1 MKFLSQFLARHRW
14 FTWALF
20 LALCVPPTLG
30 FLGYTVLESR
40 DADWA
45 TEKDYEALND
55 VQNAFTSQLA
65 TLPTLLVVESNDFF
79 QVERIHALWET
90 VADIE
95 RVQDAHG
102 VLWVGS
108 VPHVT
113 LFGQQPVFPGL
124 DADEDEVL
132 SAKQRV
138 TDHPLIK
145 GQLLSEDGK
154 TLLLGVFAWNE
165 EAMQKCLREA
175 RNRLEPHGMTVRIT
189 GRESLKK
196 ARQREFEN
204 DHERILYTAMALIV
218 GLALIIF
225 RGLPAILVTCSG
237 PGIGVLWTLGWLAL
251 LGEELNELTQIILP
265 VMSMI
270 IGFTDAVHIVVHVR
284 QERVAGKN
292 QKEAAE
298 TAMLHVGLACLLT
311 SITTS
316 IGFASLLIADAEI
329 IQSFGRSSAIGVLVT
344 FVAVVLVVP
353 LLSGSWLGRNIH
365 RGYERDVVGQNV
377 QKLSWT
383 MDGVVRHARLVT
395 FLGVIATG
403 ALAIGAFS
411 LQPDDRLAHRIPHD
425 CEEWQAMEH
434 CDKAFGGIRF
444 LRVLIEWPESM
455 PREEVWQLILDLEK
469 RLDEEETLGRSL
481 SVRHWLSVVPGV
493 EGPGKLGL
501 TSFLPEEF
509 RYEFWNAGKRQA
521 QVVSRMQDLGMT
533 VYRPV
538 VDRLEA
544 DFREIEKQHPGIRLR
559 VTGEAIVESLI
570 VQRVVRELF
579 HSLLLAAVVIFLVIT
594 VAFRSL
600 RLGLLSIV
608 PNIFPLAATASL
620 RAAFFGTSLDISSAL
635 SFAICLG
642 IAVDD
647 TIHFLIRFQHEKECG
662 HNTAEAIRRTFV
674 TVGSALVMT
683 TVVMVSGFG
692 CVMTSHLPTHFLFAS
707 MAFTTIAAAL
717 VGDLLI
723 LPALLAQFPGGN
735 ENSGDTRGNGGE
747 LDREM
752 SSSETSRGTLA
763 DDSSCESDSD

>member
-1 MKFLSQFLARHRW
+1 
-14 FTWALF
+14 
-20 LALCVPPTLG
+20 
-30 FLGYTVLESR
+30 
-40 DADWA
+40 
-45 TEKDYEALND
+45 
-55 VQNAFTSQLA
+55 
-65 TLPTLLVVESNDFF
+65 
-79 QVERIHALWET
+79 
-90 VADIE
+90 
-95 RVQDAHG
+95 
-102 VLWVGS
+102 
-108 VPHVT
+108 
-113 LFGQQPVFPGL
+113 
-124 DADEDEVL
+124 
-132 SAKQRV
+132 
-138 TDHPLIK
+138 
-145 GQLLSEDGK
+145 
-154 TLLLGVFAWNE
+154 
-165 EAMQKCLREA
+165 
-175 RNRLEPHGMTVRIT
+175 
-189 GRESLKK
+189 
-196 ARQREFEN
+196 
-204 DHERILYTAMALIV
+204 V

-237 PGIGVLWTLGWLAL
+237 PGVGVLWTLGWLAL

-329 IQSFGRSSAIGVLVT
+329 IRSFGRSSAIGVLVT

-411 LQPDDRLAHRIPHD
+411 LQPDYRLAHRIPHD

-444 LRVLIEWPESM
+444 LRVLIEWPDSM

-469 RLDEEETLGRSL
+469 RLDEEDTLGRSL

-509 RYEFWNAGKRQA
+509 RYEFWNAEKRQA

-544 DFREIEKQHPGIRLR
+544 DFRELEKQHPGIRLR

-594 VAFRSL
+594 LAFRSL

-620 RAAFFGTSLDISSAL
+620 RAVFFGTSLDISSAL

-662 HNTAEAIRRTFV
+662 NDTAEAIRRTFV

-692 CVMTSHLPTHFLFAS
+692 CVMTSHLPTHYLFAS

-723 LPALLAQFPGGN
+723 LPALLAQFPGGD
-735 ENSGDTRGNGGE
+735 ENSDEAPFDEET
-747 LDREM
+747 
-752 SSSETSRGTLA
+752 SSETSLESMA
-763 DDSSCESDSD
+763 EDVPLESDSD

>member
-1 MKFLSQFLARHRW
+1 MKFLSQFLARRRW
-14 FTWALF
+14 FAWLLF
-20 LALCVPPTLG
+20 LGLSIPPALG
-30 FLGYTVLESR
+30 FSGFTVLESR

-65 TLPTLLVVESNDFF
+65 KLPTLLVVESQDFF
-79 QVERIHALWET
+79 QVERIHALWEA

-95 RVQDAHG
+95 QVENSHG
-102 VLWVGS
+102 VLWAGS

-113 LFGQQPVFPGL
+113 LFGQQNPVLPGL
-124 DADEDEVL
+124 DADEEDVL
-132 SAKQRV
+132 AAKEYV
-138 TDHPLIK
+138 SEHPLIK
-145 GQLLSEDGK
+145 GQLLSEDGR
-154 TLLLGVFAWNE
+154 TLLLGVFAWDD
-165 EAMQKCLREA
+165 EAMKQCLKAAQK
-175 RNRLEPHGMTVRIT
+175 RLEPHGMTVRLT
-189 GRESLKK
+189 GRFALGR

-225 RGLPAILVTCSG
+225 RGLPAILITCSG
-237 PGIGVLWTLGWLAL
+237 PGVGVLWTLGWLAL

-265 VMSMI
+265 VMAMI

-298 TAMLHVGLACLLT
+298 TAMHHVGLACLLT
-311 SITTS
+311 SITTA

-329 IQSFGRSSAIGVLVT
+329 IQSFGRSSAIGVFVT

-383 MDGVVRHARLVT
+383 MDSVVRHARLVT
-395 FLGVIATG
+395 FLGVVATG
-403 ALAIGAFS
+403 GLAIGAFS

-434 CDKAFGGIRF
+434 CDRAFGGIRF

-455 PREEVWQLILDLEK
+455 SRAEVWQLILDLEK
-469 RLDEEETLGRSL
+469 RLDQEETLGRSL
-481 SVRHWLSVVPGV
+481 SVRHWLSVVPGA
-493 EGPGKLGL
+493 EGPGKLSL

-509 RYEFWNAGKRQA
+509 RYEFWNAEKRQA

-538 VDRLEA
+538 VDQLEA
-544 DFREIEKQHPGIRLR
+544 DFSQIEKQHPGIRLR

-579 HSLLLAAVVIFLVIT
+579 HGLLLAAVVIFLVIT

-600 RLGLLSIV
+600 RLGLLSII
-608 PNIFPLAATASL
+608 PNVFPLAATASL
-620 RAAFFGTSLDISSAL
+620 RAVFFGTSLDISSAL

-647 TIHFLIRFQHEKECG
+647 TIHFLIRFQHEKESG
-662 HNTAEAIRRTFV
+662 HDTGEAIRRTFV

-692 CVMTSHLPTHFLFAS
+692 CVMTSHLPTHCLFAS

-723 LPALLAQFPGGN
+723 LPALLAQFPGDS
-735 ENSGDTRGNGGE
+735 ENAE
-747 LDREM
+747 
-752 SSSETSRGTLA
+752 A
-763 DDSSCESDSD
+763 DSDPSQASSKLPDHDA

>member
-1 MKFLSQFLARHRW
+1 MGKQFIKFLSQFLACHRW
-14 FTWALF
+14 LTWALF
-20 LALCVPPTLG
+20 LVLGVPPTLG
-30 FLGYTVLESR
+30 YLGYTVLESR

-45 TEKDYEALND
+45 TEKDYEALKD

-65 TLPTLLVVESNDFF
+65 TLPTLLVIESDDFF
-79 QVERIHALWET
+79 QVERIHALWEA
-90 VADIE
+90 VANIE
-95 RVQDAHG
+95 QLQDAHG
-102 VLWVGS
+102 VLWAGS

-113 LFGQQPVFPGL
+113 FLGQQPVFPGR

-132 SAKQRV
+132 TAKQRV
-138 TDHPLIK
+138 TDHLLIK
-145 GQLLSEDGK
+145 GQLLSEDGR

-165 EAMQKCLREA
+165 EAMQKCLKAA
-175 RNRLEPHGMTVRIT
+175 RQRLEPHGMTVRIT
-189 GRESLKK
+189 GRAALGR
-196 ARQREFEN
+196 ARQREFDN

-237 PGIGVLWTLGWLAL
+237 PGVGVLWTLGWLAL

-329 IQSFGRSSAIGVLVT
+329 IQSFGRSSAISVLVT

-411 LQPDDRLAHRIPHD
+411 LQPDYRLAHRIPHD
-425 CEEWQAMEH
+425 CEQWQAMEH

-444 LRVLIEWPESM
+444 LRVLIEWPDSM

-481 SVRHWLSVVPGV
+481 SVRHWLSVVPGA
-493 EGPGKLGL
+493 EDPSKLGL

-509 RYEFWNAGKRQA
+509 RYEFWNAEKRQA

-533 VYRPV
+533 VYGPV

-544 DFREIEKQHPGIRLR
+544 SFRELEKQHPGVRLR

-594 VAFRSL
+594 LAFRSL

-620 RAAFFGTSLDISSAL
+620 RAVFFGTSLDISSAL

-647 TIHFLIRFQHEKECG
+647 TIHFLIRFQHEKDFG
-662 HNTAEAIRRTFV
+662 HDTAEAIRRTFV

-683 TVVMVSGFG
+683 TVVMLSGFG
-692 CVMTSHLPTHFLFAS
+692 CVMISHLPTHFLFAS

-723 LPALLAQFPGGN
+723 LPALLAQFPGGD
-735 ENSGDTRGNGGE
+735 ENSDEATFDE
-747 LDREM
+747 ET
-752 SSSETSRGTLA
+752 SSETSLESMA
-763 DDSSCESDSD
+763 EDSPLESDSD